1 MDIAA
6 LLLAA
11 GVNPNP
17 QLNFHRP
24 SRGGNI
30 GRFVDD
36 LLTTGATPLL
46 RAAISHDIEAIR
58 LLLDHGALVDLP
70 NVMGVT
76 PLMAAAGMGVSGRDR
91 LANVGGDAQDSAIAT
106 IGVLLAAGADINKR
120 VTDIHSR
127 AARIARISTM
137 TEREGQTALYG
148 AIKFAWTRVVNYLI
162 ENGAE
167 VDIVDALGKSPV
179 DAALGQIG
187 GRDNTVSEEI
197 ADILR
202 QAIANDA

>member
-1 MDIAA
+1 
-6 LLLAA
+6 
-11 GVNPNP
+11 
-17 QLNFHRP
+17 
-24 SRGGNI
+24 
-30 GRFVDD
+30 
-36 LLTTGATPLL
+36 
-46 RAAISHDIEAIR
+46 
-58 LLLDHGALVDLP
+58 
-70 NVMGVT
+70 
-76 PLMAAAGMGVSGRDR
+76 
-91 LANVGGDAQDSAIAT
+91 
-106 IGVLLAAGADINKR
+106 